1 MAGFEEL
8 TEELDSR
15 YCLGPKAGVLVQE
28 AFALLGLPGSAD
40 ALLEKFRAGGFSV
53 EVASWLS
60 GQDPVPLTG
69 QEAGQ
74 MIGPAGIEKIA
85 EKTGLSQSFVK
96 SILGFAIPKIV
107 MLARTGAALPEIP
120 ATDSVS
126 TGRFD
131 AVTLLPSAEPS
142 QEDRKQAASEAG
154 RANTAPQRAAL
165 LGPFTAHG
173 SRAAL
178 AVAVLGL
185 AFAAGWRGSGH
196 WSALPQMAEDIKAL
210 KAGVET
216 LRAGQIESQKN
227 AAALQ
232 DVMARLDALQSEAAA
247 AAASSTGKIEQVQ
260 RELDAKLSQAAARLD
275 RIERQASLPA
285 TATPL
290 SASPSSGDHGIQ
302 RSARNAVPQT
312 KRPLEDAPGMN
323 AMAGRADALGPAQI
337 PAAPG
342 FQRGLPQLITNWVVR
357 GVYGGIALVESPHGT
372 IEVAPG
378 GIIPGAGRVLSI
390 ERRGRGWIVI
400 TSRGVVDSAPGYLP
414 PLAPPRF

>member
-1 MAGFEEL
+1 
-8 TEELDSR
+8 
-15 YCLGPKAGVLVQE
+15 VLVQE
-28 AFALLGLPGSAD
+28 AFALLGLPGGAD
-40 ALLEKFRAGGFSV
+40 ALLEKFKAGGFAV
-53 EVASWLS
+53 EVASWLA

-74 MIGPAGIEKIA
+74 MLGPAGIEKIA
-85 EKTGLSQSFVK
+85 RKTGLSESFVK
-96 SILGFAIPKIV
+96 SILAFAIPKIV
-107 MLARTGAALPEIP
+107 MLARTGAAPPEIP

-126 TGRFD
+126 TGRSN
-131 AVTLLPSAEPS
+131 AVSLIPSGEAS
-142 QEDRKQAASEAG
+142 QEDKEQAAPSEAG
-154 RANTAPQRAAL
+154 RVNTAPQKAAW
-165 LGPFTAHG
+165 LGPLAAHG

-185 AFAAGWRGSGH
+185 AFAAGWRTSGH
-196 WSALPQMAEDIKAL
+196 WGALPQMAEDIKAL
-210 KAGVET
+210 KASVET
-216 LRAGQIESQKN
+216 LRAGQSESQKN

-247 AAASSTGKIEQVQ
+247 AAASSMGKIEQAQ
-260 RELDAKLSQAAARLD
+260 RALEAKLSQVTGRLD
-275 RIERQASLPA
+275 RIEQ
-285 TATPL
+285 
-290 SASPSSGDHGIQ
+290 
-302 RSARNAVPQT
+302 V
-312 KRPLEDAPGMN
+312 KRPLEDAPSMN

-342 FQRGLPQLITNWVVR
+342 SRRGVPQLITDWVVR

>member
-8 TEELDSR
+8 IEELDTR
-15 YCLGPKAGVLVQE
+15 YCLGPKARVLVQE
-28 AFALLGLPGSAD
+28 AFALLGLPGGAD
-40 ALLEKFRAGGFSV
+40 AQLEKFKAGGFDV

-74 MIGPAGIEKIA
+74 MIGAAGIEEIA

-96 SILGFAIPKIV
+96 SILGFAIPKII
-107 MLARTGAALPEIP
+107 MLARAGAAPPEIP

-126 TGRFD
+126 TGRPN
-131 AVTLLPSAEPS
+131 AVSLIPSGEPS
-142 QEDRKQAASEAG
+142 QEDKEQAAPSEAG
-154 RANTAPQRAAL
+154 RAHTAPQRAAL
-165 LGPFTAHG
+165 LGLLAAHG

-185 AFAAGWRGSGH
+185 AFAAGWRAFGH
-196 WSALPQMAEDIKAL
+196 WGALSYMAEDIKAL
-210 KAGVET
+210 KASVET
-216 LRAGQIESQKN
+216 LRAGQSESQKH

-247 AAASSTGKIEQVQ
+247 AAASSTGKIEQAQ
-260 RELDAKLSQAAARLD
+260 RALDAKLSQLTGRLD
-275 RIERQASLPA
+275 RLEQ
-285 TATPL
+285 
-290 SASPSSGDHGIQ
+290 
-302 RSARNAVPQT
+302 V

-323 AMAGRADALGPAQI
+323 AMAGRADALGPVQI
-337 PAAPG
+337 PSAPG
-342 FQRGLPQLITNWVVR
+342 SRRGVPQLITDWVVR